1 MPKYSKGDR
10 VKVRATRF
18 DNETRD
24 RNGLSFSEKWA
35 ADGNGEWCFGAVV
48 HVYAVKGR
56 KVQTY
61 RIKYDDGSSMISSED
76 HVEDATGEIDSEN
89 NSDGDNEM
97 ERGDGAESEVSTVF
111 EDRGQRDNE
120 DNDDNEG
127 ENDGNVTEDS
137 EGEANERVMMD
148 IRNAREPLE
157 IGDRV
162 ECHGYTWERVES
174 LNEDSRTA
182 PEKETTF
189 RRLHFHDRTRE
200 VDVFKQLMPLSNN

>member
-1 MPKYSKGDR
+1 VVKAKMPKYSKGDR
-10 VKVRATRF
+10 VKVKATRF

-76 HVEDATGEIDSEN
+76 HVEDATGEIDSED

-97 ERGDGAESEVSTVF
+97 TWDVGMV
-111 EDRGQRDNE
+111 QR
-120 DNDDNEG
+120 
-127 ENDGNVTEDS
+127 V
-137 EGEANERVMMD
+137 
-148 IRNAREPLE
+148 
-157 IGDRV
+157 
-162 ECHGYTWERVES
+162 
-174 LNEDSRTA
+174 
-182 PEKETTF
+182 K
-189 RRLHFHDRTRE
+189 
-200 VDVFKQLMPLSNN
+200 